1 MGTIVC
7 QICNE
12 TIEHFEDVK
21 VRTLYANCGCKNC
34 QKKQKNNR
42 K

>member
-7 QICNE
+7 QSCNE

-21 VRTLYANCGCKNC
+21 VRTLYAKSGCKKC
-34 QKKQKNNR
+34 EEQEQQKNN
-42 K
+42 

>member
-7 QICNE
+7 QHCNQ

-21 VRTLYANCGCKNC
+21 VRTLYANCGCKKCND
-34 QKKQKNNR
+34 QNKKQK
-42 K
+42 